1 VGHDVVEVVSSH
13 KTILIEVSLAEN
25 VVELI
30 FGKVLTK
37 LGSDLLQLVDGDL
50 ALNYINITDLLT
62 SNEPQTLSI

>member
-1 VGHDVVEVVSSH
+1 MGHDVVEVVGSH

>member
-1 VGHDVVEVVSSH
+1 MGHDVVEVVSSH